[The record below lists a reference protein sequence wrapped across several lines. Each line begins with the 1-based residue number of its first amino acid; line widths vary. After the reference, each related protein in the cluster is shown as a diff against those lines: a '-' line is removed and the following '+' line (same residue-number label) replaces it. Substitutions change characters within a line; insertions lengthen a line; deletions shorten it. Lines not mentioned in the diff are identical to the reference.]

1 MLVAGAVRLV
11 FALLHRCSQQGELDR
26 LATAKVL
33 KGGVAP
39 REWPLVT
46 RIKPS
51 AEDLRFGDTQMKRM
65 VHDRGELA
73 LSVRPGSMAWQWCAH
88 QFAGEGSGARI
99 YWSLD
104 EPDPGHPSDHAPA
117 TEDSPACLH
126 FTARIQVQGAGQKDS
141 EAGWSAAVFELN
153 SIANDP
159 DYTSLIERAMT
170 GAISRSD
177 FVDQYMRL
185 HYLASVKTHL
195 VYDHLWPRAPAQ
207 TRGSEDKWRL
217 KTPPDY
223 AAWPQACPDAAGY
236 ARRVAVEYYDTVI
249 SRCLAN
255 IGRLPHAS
263 PAPWPLNEPFPPTAA
278 DLKHGELQ
286 VERMVRNR
294 PCHVASG
301 VRRDSPVWRWCV
313 RHFAG
318 ASSGK
323 RIYWDGATPVD
334 SLAEH
339 RPAIGR
345 RNAVI
350 RVSGAADC
358 GDIKDVSAGCS
369 ALWGRVVFELNNVD
383 EDPGCAALRLRAF
396 HGKITREQFVR
407 GFAYHEYLAA
417 RKTAAIFLHVYRTA
431 DGPYLTGYYS
441 WFLGAPQSFDVLFLE
456 FRDRSAYPW
465 NPYSAYYDQE
475 SWHLRQ

>member
-1 MLVAGAVRLV
+1 
-11 FALLHRCSQQGELDR
+11 
-26 LATAKVL
+26 
-33 KGGVAP
+33 
-39 REWPLVT
+39 
-46 RIKPS
+46 
-51 AEDLRFGDTQMKRM
+51 
-65 VHDRGELA
+65 
-73 LSVRPGSMAWQWCAH
+73 MAWQWCAH

-153 SIANDP
+153 NIANDP
-159 DYTSLIERAMT
+159 DYTILIEHAMR

-185 HYLASVKTHL
+185 HHLASVKTHL
-195 VYDHLWPRAPAQ
+195 VYEHLWPKAASH
-207 TRGSEDKWRL
+207 TRSSENMWRL
-217 KTPPDY
+217 NTPADY
-223 AAWPQACPDAAGY
+223 AAWPLACPAAAAY
-236 ARRVAVEYYDTVI
+236 AHRAVAEYYDAVI

-255 IGRLPHAS
+255 MGRLPHAS

-278 DLKHGELQ
+278 DLKHGDCREQ
-286 VERMVRNR
+286 NEWYATGP
-294 PCHVASG
+294 PCCAA
-301 VRRDSPVWRWCV
+301 
-313 RHFAG
+313 FAG
-318 ASSGK
+318 IVRYGGGAFATLSALPGK
-323 RIYWDGATPVD
+323 RITGMGATPVD

-345 RNAVI
+345 HNAVI
-350 RVSGAADC
+350 RISSASDY
-358 GDIKDVSAGCS
+358 GDIKGVAAGCS
-369 ALWGRVVFELNNVD
+369 SLWGRVVFELNNVD
-383 EDPGCAALRLRAF
+383 EDPGFAALRLRAF

-417 RKTAAIFLHVYRTA
+417 RKTAAVFLHVYRMD
-431 DGPYLTGYYS
+431 DGPYLTGYYN